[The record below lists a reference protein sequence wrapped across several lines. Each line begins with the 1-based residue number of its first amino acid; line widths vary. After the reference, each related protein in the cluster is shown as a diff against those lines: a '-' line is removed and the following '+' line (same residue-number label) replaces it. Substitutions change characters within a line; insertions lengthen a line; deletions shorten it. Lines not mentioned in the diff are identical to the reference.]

1 MKRLQRYYIY
11 IGIPIVLIVFGSVYF
26 QKEIMGTIEGNPH
39 PQINYLILLLI
50 VGGCIQ
56 MMGHVWRINREARLI
71 DAFTRTM
78 VPTLSLT
85 QARSLLNED
94 KERQTN
100 DVTDV
105 LELILHNHDSAIGGV
120 QQTAIESEIERFH
133 ARQNR
138 RLLVAQFMSGM
149 MVGLGLLGTFI
160 GLLGALQE
168 IGKLIG
174 SFSVGSGMTD
184 PVAAVNELVSRL
196 TEPMRAMGVA
206 FSASL
211 FGVLG
216 SLIMGMLMVFVKSA
230 TVELVSLLQSRC
242 SLLTKLAH
250 DKPGVDSEANQ
261 LSAALSKLA
270 ENSPVLQGL
279 IVALDQ
285 SERRVRQM
293 LNSMQELVVQMKDNS
308 GKQTEVQHQIAQLG
322 EQHQQVLTN
331 IENIRTDTLDAAKE
345 AAKTSELQRQALQI
359 LQAEQELLKT
369 SIGKN
374 SELVALTMDMQS
386 RWLDQQHEQQVALN
400 KSTVST
406 AEQVAQERAGWL
418 EQLRIW
424 FQSTQSQQNHLQDL
438 NDRMEKVIAIMFEQS
453 RNASAFQENVLSAQ
467 TKMLELNAT
476 VNQLLQSMG
485 QRSKEEASARTEMA
499 HQFKMVFADQ
509 QERHEQL
516 ISTLVNSLTPSIQST
531 MLVAQKTAS
540 GTQENPAVGGSDV
553 SPAKPSSTG

>member
-1 MKRLQRYYIY
+1 MKRLQRYYLY
-11 IGIPIVLIVFGSVYF
+11 IGIPIVLIALGSVYF

-50 VGGCIQ
+50 VGGCLQ
-56 MMGHVWRINREARLI
+56 MLGHVRRINREAQLI
-71 DAFTRTM
+71 EDF
-78 VPTLSLT
+78 S
-85 QARSLLNED
+85 QSLLPSRNLQQAQELLQKD
-94 KERQTN
+94 KASQSH
-100 DVTDV
+100 DVVEV
-105 LELILHNHDSAIGGV
+105 LELVLHNFDTTIGGV

-138 RLLVAQFMSGM
+138 RLLLAQFMSGM

-216 SLIMGMLMVFVKSA
+216 SLIMGMLMVFIKSA
-230 TVELVSLLQSRC
+230 TVELVSMLQSRS
-242 SLLTKLAH
+242 SLLTKLGQ
-250 DKPGVDSEANQ
+250 DSSSVDAEASQ
-261 LSAALSKLA
+261 LSQALSKLA

-279 IVALDQ
+279 IVAMDQ
-285 SERRVRQM
+285 SERRVRSM
-293 LNSMQELVVQMKDNS
+293 LNAMQELVVQMKDNS
-308 GKQTEVQHQIAQLG
+308 SKQTEVQHQIAQLG
-322 EQHQQVLTN
+322 EQHQQVLSS
-331 IENIRTDTLDAAKE
+331 IENIRTDTLE
-345 AAKTSELQRQALQI
+345 AAKAAAKTTEIQRQSLQI
-359 LQAEQELLKT
+359 LESEQELLKT

-374 SELVALTMDMQS
+374 SELVSLTMDMQS

-400 KSTVST
+400 KSTIST

-418 EQLRIW
+418 DQLRSW

-438 NDRMEKVIAIMFEQS
+438 NDRIEKVIAILFEQS
-453 RNASAFQENVLSAQ
+453 RQNTEFQEHMLTDQARMIEQGSA
-467 TKMLELNAT
+467 
-476 VNQLLQSMG
+476 VNQLLQLMG
-485 QRSKEEASARTEMA
+485 QRAKDEQVSRTEMA
-499 HQFKMVFADQ
+499 HQLKMVFTDQ

-516 ISTLVNSLTPSIQST
+516 ISTLVNTLTAG
-531 MLVAQKTAS
+531 VAGNKLNHSESAIA
-540 GTQENPAVGGSDV
+540 GTTELSAAAAPPDKRPPANP
-553 SPAKPSSTG
+553 

>member
-1 MKRLQRYYIY
+1 MKRLQRYYLY
-11 IGIPIVLIVFGSVYF
+11 IGIPIVLIALGSVYF

-50 VGGCIQ
+50 VGGCLQ
-56 MMGHVWRINREARLI
+56 MLGHVRRINREAQLI
-71 DAFTRTM
+71 EDF
-78 VPTLSLT
+78 S
-85 QARSLLNED
+85 QSLLPSRNLQQAQELLQKD
-94 KERQTN
+94 KASQSH
-100 DVTDV
+100 DVVEV
-105 LELILHNHDSAIGGV
+105 LELVLHNFDTTIGGV

-138 RLLVAQFMSGM
+138 RLLLAQFMSGM

-216 SLIMGMLMVFVKSA
+216 SLIMGMLMVFIKSA
-230 TVELVSLLQSRC
+230 TVELVSMLQSRS
-242 SLLTKLAH
+242 SLLTKLGQ
-250 DKPGVDSEANQ
+250 DSSSVDAEASQ
-261 LSAALSKLA
+261 LSQALSKLA

-279 IVALDQ
+279 IVAMDQ
-285 SERRVRQM
+285 SERRVRSM
-293 LNSMQELVVQMKDNS
+293 LNAMQELVVQMKDNS
-308 GKQTEVQHQIAQLG
+308 SQQTEVQHQIAQLG
-322 EQHQQVLTN
+322 GQHQQVLSS
-331 IENIRTDTLDAAKE
+331 IENIRTDTLE
-345 AAKTSELQRQALQI
+345 AAKAAAKTTEIQRQSLQI
-359 LQAEQELLKT
+359 LESEQELLKT

-374 SELVALTMDMQS
+374 SELVSLTMDMQS

-400 KSTVST
+400 KSTIST

-418 EQLRIW
+418 DQLRTW

-438 NDRMEKVIAIMFEQS
+438 NDRIEKVIAILFEQS
-453 RNASAFQENVLSAQ
+453 RQNTEFQEHMLTDQARMIEQGSA
-467 TKMLELNAT
+467 
-476 VNQLLQSMG
+476 VNQLLQLMG
-485 QRSKEEASARTEMA
+485 QRAKDEQVSRTEMA
-499 HQFKMVFADQ
+499 HQLKMVFTDQ

-516 ISTLVNSLTPSIQST
+516 ISTLVNTLTAG
-531 MLVAQKTAS
+531 VS
-540 GTQENPAVGGSDV
+540 GNKLNHSESAIAGTTEMSAAAVPPDKRPPANP
-553 SPAKPSSTG
+553 

>member
-1 MKRLQRYYIY
+1 MKRLQRYYLY
-11 IGIPIVLIVFGSVYF
+11 IGIPIVLIALGSVYF

-50 VGGCIQ
+50 VGGCLQ
-56 MMGHVWRINREARLI
+56 MLGHVRRINREAQLI
-71 DAFTRTM
+71 EDF
-78 VPTLSLT
+78 S
-85 QARSLLNED
+85 QSLLPSRNLQQAQELLQKD
-94 KERQTN
+94 KASQSH
-100 DVTDV
+100 DVVEV
-105 LELILHNHDSAIGGV
+105 LELVLHNFDTTIGGV

-138 RLLVAQFMSGM
+138 RLLLAQFMSGM

-216 SLIMGMLMVFVKSA
+216 SLIMGMLMVFIKSA
-230 TVELVSLLQSRC
+230 TVELVSMLQSRS
-242 SLLTKLAH
+242 SLLTKLGQ
-250 DKPGVDSEANQ
+250 DSSSVDAEASQ
-261 LSAALSKLA
+261 LSQALSKLA

-279 IVALDQ
+279 IVAMDQ
-285 SERRVRQM
+285 SERRVRSM
-293 LNSMQELVVQMKDNS
+293 LNAMQELVVQMKDNS
-308 GKQTEVQHQIAQLG
+308 SKQTEVQHQIAQLG
-322 EQHQQVLTN
+322 EQHQQVLSS
-331 IENIRTDTLDAAKE
+331 IENIRTDTLE
-345 AAKTSELQRQALQI
+345 AAKAAAKTTEIQRQSLQI
-359 LQAEQELLKT
+359 LESEQELLKT

-374 SELVALTMDMQS
+374 SELVSLTMDMQS

-400 KSTVST
+400 KSTIST

-418 EQLRIW
+418 DQLRSW

-438 NDRMEKVIAIMFEQS
+438 NDRIEKVIAILFEQS
-453 RNASAFQENVLSAQ
+453 RQNTEFQEHTLTDQARMIEQGSA
-467 TKMLELNAT
+467 
-476 VNQLLQSMG
+476 VNQLLQLMG
-485 QRSKEEASARTEMA
+485 QRAKDEQVSRTEMA
-499 HQFKMVFADQ
+499 HQLKMVFTDQ

-516 ISTLVNSLTPSIQST
+516 ISTLVNTLTAGVAGNKLNHSESAIAGTTEMSAAAAPSDKRPP
-531 MLVAQKTAS
+531 A
-540 GTQENPAVGGSDV
+540 NP
-553 SPAKPSSTG
+553 

>member
-1 MKRLQRYYIY
+1 MKRLQRYYLY
-11 IGIPIVLIVFGSVYF
+11 IGIPIVLIALGSVYF

-50 VGGCIQ
+50 VGGCLQ
-56 MMGHVWRINREARLI
+56 MLGHVRRINREAQLI
-71 DAFTRTM
+71 EDF
-78 VPTLSLT
+78 S
-85 QARSLLNED
+85 QSLLPSRNLQQAQELLQKD
-94 KERQTN
+94 KASQSH
-100 DVTDV
+100 DVVEV
-105 LELILHNHDSAIGGV
+105 LELVLHNFDTTIGGV

-138 RLLVAQFMSGM
+138 RLLLAQFMSGM

-216 SLIMGMLMVFVKSA
+216 SLIMGMLMVFIKSA
-230 TVELVSLLQSRC
+230 TVELVSMLQSRS
-242 SLLTKLAH
+242 SLLTKLGQ
-250 DKPGVDSEANQ
+250 DSSSVDAEASQ
-261 LSAALSKLA
+261 LSQALSKLA

-279 IVALDQ
+279 IVAMDQ
-285 SERRVRQM
+285 SERRVRSM
-293 LNSMQELVVQMKDNS
+293 LNAMQELVVQMKDNS
-308 GKQTEVQHQIAQLG
+308 SKQTEVQHQIAQLG
-322 EQHQQVLTN
+322 EQHQQVLSS
-331 IENIRTDTLDAAKE
+331 IENIRTDTLE
-345 AAKTSELQRQALQI
+345 AAKAAAKTTEIQRQSLQI
-359 LQAEQELLKT
+359 LESEQELLKT

-374 SELVALTMDMQS
+374 SELVSLTMDMQS

-400 KSTVST
+400 KSTIST

-418 EQLRIW
+418 DQLRTW

-438 NDRMEKVIAIMFEQS
+438 NDRIEKVIAILFEQS
-453 RNASAFQENVLSAQ
+453 RQNTEFQEHMLTDQARMIEQGSA
-467 TKMLELNAT
+467 
-476 VNQLLQSMG
+476 VNQLLQLMG
-485 QRSKEEASARTEMA
+485 QRAKDEQVSRTEMA
-499 HQFKMVFADQ
+499 HQLKMVFTDQ

-516 ISTLVNSLTPSIQST
+516 ISTLVNTLTAGVAGNKLNHSESAIAGTTEMSAAASPSDKRPP
-531 MLVAQKTAS
+531 A
-540 GTQENPAVGGSDV
+540 NP
-553 SPAKPSSTG
+553 

>member
-1 MKRLQRYYIY
+1 MKRLQRYYLY
-11 IGIPIVLIVFGSVYF
+11 IGIPIVLIALGSVYF

-50 VGGCIQ
+50 VGGCLQ
-56 MMGHVWRINREARLI
+56 MLGHVRRINREAQLI
-71 DAFTRTM
+71 EDF
-78 VPTLSLT
+78 S
-85 QARSLLNED
+85 QSLLTSRNLQQAQELLQKD
-94 KERQTN
+94 KASQSH
-100 DVTDV
+100 DVVEV
-105 LELILHNHDSAIGGV
+105 LELVLHNFDTTIGGV

-138 RLLVAQFMSGM
+138 RLLLAQFMSGM

-216 SLIMGMLMVFVKSA
+216 SLIMGMLMVFIKSA
-230 TVELVSLLQSRC
+230 TVELVSMLQSRS
-242 SLLTKLAH
+242 SLLTKLGQ
-250 DKPGVDSEANQ
+250 DSSSVDAEASQ
-261 LSAALSKLA
+261 LSQALSKLA

-279 IVALDQ
+279 IVAMDQ
-285 SERRVRQM
+285 SERRVRSM
-293 LNSMQELVVQMKDNS
+293 LNAMQELVVQMKDNS
-308 GKQTEVQHQIAQLG
+308 SQQTEVQHQIAQLG
-322 EQHQQVLTN
+322 GQHQQVLSS
-331 IENIRTDTLDAAKE
+331 IENIRTDTLE
-345 AAKTSELQRQALQI
+345 AAKAAAKTTEIQRQSLQI
-359 LQAEQELLKT
+359 LESEQELLKT

-374 SELVALTMDMQS
+374 SELVSLTMDMQS

-400 KSTVST
+400 KSTIST

-418 EQLRIW
+418 DQLRTW

-438 NDRMEKVIAIMFEQS
+438 NDRIEKVIAILFEQS
-453 RNASAFQENVLSAQ
+453 RQNTEFQEHMLTDQARMIEQGSA
-467 TKMLELNAT
+467 
-476 VNQLLQSMG
+476 VNQLLQLMG
-485 QRSKEEASARTEMA
+485 QRAKDEQVSRTEMA
-499 HQFKMVFADQ
+499 HQLKMVFTDQ

-516 ISTLVNSLTPSIQST
+516 ISTLVNTLTAG
-531 MLVAQKTAS
+531 VS
-540 GTQENPAVGGSDV
+540 GNKLNHSESAIAGTTEMSAAAVPPDKRPPANP
-553 SPAKPSSTG
+553 

>member
-1 MKRLQRYYIY
+1 MKRLQRYYLY
-11 IGIPIVLIVFGSVYF
+11 IGIPIVLIALGSVYF

-50 VGGCIQ
+50 VGGCLQ
-56 MMGHVWRINREARLI
+56 MLGHVRRINREAQLI
-71 DAFTRTM
+71 EDF
-78 VPTLSLT
+78 S
-85 QARSLLNED
+85 QSLLTSRNLQQAQEMLQKD
-94 KERQTN
+94 KASQSH
-100 DVTDV
+100 DVVEV
-105 LELILHNHDSAIGGV
+105 LELVLHNFDTTIGGV

-138 RLLVAQFMSGM
+138 RLLLAQFMSGM

-216 SLIMGMLMVFVKSA
+216 SLIMGMLMVFIKSA
-230 TVELVSLLQSRC
+230 TVELVSMLQSRS
-242 SLLTKLAH
+242 SLLTKLGQ
-250 DKPGVDSEANQ
+250 DSSSVDAEASQ
-261 LSAALSKLA
+261 LSQALSKLA

-279 IVALDQ
+279 IVAMDQ
-285 SERRVRQM
+285 SERRVRSM
-293 LNSMQELVVQMKDNS
+293 LNAMQELVVQMKDNS
-308 GKQTEVQHQIAQLG
+308 SQQTEVQHQIAQLG
-322 EQHQQVLTN
+322 GQHQQVLSS
-331 IENIRTDTLDAAKE
+331 IENIRTDTLE
-345 AAKTSELQRQALQI
+345 AAKAAAKTTEIQRQSLQI
-359 LQAEQELLKT
+359 LESEQELLKT

-374 SELVALTMDMQS
+374 SELVSLTMDMQS

-400 KSTVST
+400 KSTIST

-418 EQLRIW
+418 DQLRTW

-438 NDRMEKVIAIMFEQS
+438 NDRIEKVIAILFEQS
-453 RNASAFQENVLSAQ
+453 RQNTEFQEHMLTDQARMIEQGSA
-467 TKMLELNAT
+467 
-476 VNQLLQSMG
+476 VNQLLQLMG
-485 QRSKEEASARTEMA
+485 QRAKDEQVSRTEMA
-499 HQFKMVFADQ
+499 HQLKMVFTDQ

-516 ISTLVNSLTPSIQST
+516 ISTLVNTLTAG
-531 MLVAQKTAS
+531 VS
-540 GTQENPAVGGSDV
+540 GNKLNHSESAIAGTTEMSAAAVPPDKRPPANP
-553 SPAKPSSTG
+553 

>member
-1 MKRLQRYYIY
+1 MKRLQRYYLY
-11 IGIPIVLIVFGSVYF
+11 IGIPIVLIALGSVYF

-50 VGGCIQ
+50 VGGCLQ
-56 MMGHVWRINREARLI
+56 MLGHVRRINREAQLI
-71 DAFTRTM
+71 EDF
-78 VPTLSLT
+78 S
-85 QARSLLNED
+85 QSLLPSRNLQQAQELLQKD
-94 KERQTN
+94 KASQSH
-100 DVTDV
+100 DVVEV
-105 LELILHNHDSAIGGV
+105 LELVLHNFDTTIGGV

-138 RLLVAQFMSGM
+138 RLLLAQFMSGM

-216 SLIMGMLMVFVKSA
+216 SLIMGMLMVFIKSA
-230 TVELVSLLQSRC
+230 TVELVSMLQSRS
-242 SLLTKLAH
+242 SLLTKLGQ
-250 DKPGVDSEANQ
+250 DSSSVDAEASQ
-261 LSAALSKLA
+261 LSQALSKLA

-279 IVALDQ
+279 IVAMDQ
-285 SERRVRQM
+285 SERRVRSM
-293 LNSMQELVVQMKDNS
+293 LNAMQELVVQMKDNS
-308 GKQTEVQHQIAQLG
+308 SKQTEVQHQIAQLG
-322 EQHQQVLTN
+322 EQHQQVLSS
-331 IENIRTDTLDAAKE
+331 IENIRTDTLE
-345 AAKTSELQRQALQI
+345 AAKAAAKTTEIQRQSLQI
-359 LQAEQELLKT
+359 LESEQELLKT

-374 SELVALTMDMQS
+374 SELVSLTMDMQS

-400 KSTVST
+400 KSTIST

-418 EQLRIW
+418 DQLRTW

-438 NDRMEKVIAIMFEQS
+438 NDRIEKVIAILFEQS
-453 RNASAFQENVLSAQ
+453 RQNTEFQEHMLTDQARMIEQGSA
-467 TKMLELNAT
+467 
-476 VNQLLQSMG
+476 VNQLLQLMG
-485 QRSKEEASARTEMA
+485 QRAKDEQVSRTEMA
-499 HQFKMVFADQ
+499 HQLKMVFTDQ

-516 ISTLVNSLTPSIQST
+516 ISTLVNTLTAGVAGNKLNHSESAITGTTEMSAAAAPSDKRPP
-531 MLVAQKTAS
+531 A
-540 GTQENPAVGGSDV
+540 NP
-553 SPAKPSSTG
+553 

>member
-1 MKRLQRYYIY
+1 MKRLQRYYLY
-11 IGIPIVLIVFGSVYF
+11 IGIPIVLIALGSVYF

-50 VGGCIQ
+50 VGGCLQ
-56 MMGHVWRINREARLI
+56 MLGHVRRINREAQLI
-71 DAFTRTM
+71 EDF
-78 VPTLSLT
+78 S
-85 QARSLLNED
+85 QSLLPSRNLQQAQELLQKD
-94 KERQTN
+94 KASQSH
-100 DVTDV
+100 DVVEV
-105 LELILHNHDSAIGGV
+105 LELVLHNFDTTIGGV

-138 RLLVAQFMSGM
+138 RLLLAQFMSGM

-216 SLIMGMLMVFVKSA
+216 SLIMGMLMVFIKSA
-230 TVELVSLLQSRC
+230 TVELVSMLQSRS
-242 SLLTKLAH
+242 SLLTKLGQ
-250 DKPGVDSEANQ
+250 DSSSVDAEASQ
-261 LSAALSKLA
+261 LSQALSKLA

-279 IVALDQ
+279 IVAMDQ
-285 SERRVRQM
+285 SERRVRSM
-293 LNSMQELVVQMKDNS
+293 LNAMQELVVQMKDNS
-308 GKQTEVQHQIAQLG
+308 SKQTEVQHQIAQLG
-322 EQHQQVLTN
+322 EQHQQVLSS
-331 IENIRTDTLDAAKE
+331 IENIRTDTLE
-345 AAKTSELQRQALQI
+345 AAKAAAKTTEIQRQSLQI
-359 LQAEQELLKT
+359 LESEQELLKT

-374 SELVALTMDMQS
+374 SELVSLTMDMQS

-400 KSTVST
+400 KSTIST

-418 EQLRIW
+418 DQLRTW

-438 NDRMEKVIAIMFEQS
+438 NDRIEKVIAILFEQS
-453 RNASAFQENVLSAQ
+453 RQNTEFQEHMLTDQARMIEQGSA
-467 TKMLELNAT
+467 
-476 VNQLLQSMG
+476 VNQLLQLMG
-485 QRSKEEASARTEMA
+485 QRAKDEQVSRTEMA
-499 HQFKMVFADQ
+499 HQLKMVFTDQ

-516 ISTLVNSLTPSIQST
+516 ISTLVNTLTAGVAGNKLNHSESAIAGTTEMSAAAAPSDKRPP
-531 MLVAQKTAS
+531 A
-540 GTQENPAVGGSDV
+540 NP
-553 SPAKPSSTG
+553 

>member
-1 MKRLQRYYIY
+1 MKRLQRYYLY
-11 IGIPIVLIVFGSVYF
+11 IGIPIVLIALGSVYF

-50 VGGCIQ
+50 VGGCLQ
-56 MMGHVWRINREARLI
+56 MLGHVRRINREAQLI
-71 DAFTRTM
+71 EDF
-78 VPTLSLT
+78 S
-85 QARSLLNED
+85 QSLLPSRNLQQAQELLQKD
-94 KERQTN
+94 KASQSH
-100 DVTDV
+100 DVVEV
-105 LELILHNHDSAIGGV
+105 LELVLHNFDTTIGGV

-138 RLLVAQFMSGM
+138 RLLLAQFMSGM

-216 SLIMGMLMVFVKSA
+216 SLIMGMLMVFIKSA
-230 TVELVSLLQSRC
+230 TVELVSMLQSRS
-242 SLLTKLAH
+242 SLLTKLGQ
-250 DKPGVDSEANQ
+250 DSSSVDAEASQ
-261 LSAALSKLA
+261 LSQALSKLA

-279 IVALDQ
+279 IVAMDQ
-285 SERRVRQM
+285 SERRVRSM
-293 LNSMQELVVQMKDNS
+293 LNAMQELVVQMKDNS
-308 GKQTEVQHQIAQLG
+308 SKQTEVQHQIAQLG
-322 EQHQQVLTN
+322 EQHQQVLSS
-331 IENIRTDTLDAAKE
+331 IENIRTDTLE
-345 AAKTSELQRQALQI
+345 AAKAAAKTTEIQRQSLQI
-359 LQAEQELLKT
+359 LESEQELLKT

-374 SELVALTMDMQS
+374 SELVSLTMDMQS

-400 KSTVST
+400 KSTIST

-418 EQLRIW
+418 DQLRTW

-438 NDRMEKVIAIMFEQS
+438 NDRIEKVIAILFEQS
-453 RNASAFQENVLSAQ
+453 RQNTEFQEHMLTDQARMIEQGSA
-467 TKMLELNAT
+467 
-476 VNQLLQSMG
+476 VNQLLQLMG
-485 QRSKEEASARTEMA
+485 QRAKDEQVSRTEMA
-499 HQFKMVFADQ
+499 HQLKMVFTDQ

-516 ISTLVNSLTPSIQST
+516 ISTLVNTLTAG
-531 MLVAQKTAS
+531 VAGNKLNHSESAIAGTTELSATAAPPDKRPPA
-540 GTQENPAVGGSDV
+540 NP
-553 SPAKPSSTG
+553 

>member
-1 MKRLQRYYIY
+1 MKRLQRYYLY
-11 IGIPIVLIVFGSVYF
+11 IGIPIVLIALGSVLF

-56 MMGHVWRINREARLI
+56 MMGHVHRINGEGQLI
-71 DAFTRTM
+71 EDFTN
-78 VPTLSLT
+78 SLLPKRNLR
-85 QARSLLNED
+85 QARELLEEKKSN
-94 KERQTN
+94 QSH
-100 DVTDV
+100 DVTEV
-105 LELILHNHDSAIGGV
+105 LELVLHNFDTTIGGV

-138 RLLVAQFMSGM
+138 RLLLAQFMSGM

-174 SFSVGSGMTD
+174 SFSAGSGMTD

-216 SLIMGMLMVFVKSA
+216 SLIVGMLMVFIKSA
-230 TVELVSLLQSRC
+230 TVELVSMLQSRS
-242 SLLTKLAH
+242 SLLTKLGH
-250 DKPGVDSEANQ
+250 EKSGVDAEAQQ
-261 LSAALSKLA
+261 LSQALGKLA

-279 IVALDQ
+279 ILALDQ
-285 SERRVRQM
+285 SERRVRLM

-308 GKQTEVQHQIAQLG
+308 SKQTEVQHQIGQLG
-322 EQHQQVLTN
+322 EQHQQVLAS
-331 IENIRTDTLDAAKE
+331 IENIRSDTLDAAKT
-345 AAKTSELQRQALQI
+345 AAKTTEIQRQSLQI
-359 LQAEQELLKT
+359 LESEQELLKT
-369 SIGKN
+369 NIGKN
-374 SELVALTMDMQS
+374 AELVSLTMDMQS

-400 KSTVST
+400 NSTVST

-418 EQLRIW
+418 DQLRTW

-438 NDRMEKVIAIMFEQS
+438 NDRIEKVISIMFEQS
-453 RNASAFQENVLSAQ
+453 RQTSDFQER
-467 TKMLELNAT
+467 MLTDQARMIEQNTA
-476 VNQLLQSMG
+476 VNQLLQLMG
-485 QRSKEEASARTEMA
+485 QRARGEQTSRTEMT
-499 HQFKMVFADQ
+499 HQLKMVFTDQ

-516 ISTLVNSLTPSIQST
+516 ISTLVNTLTT
-531 MLVAQKTAS
+531 AAQESKLGKPAPPVDALGAEATES
-540 GTQENPAVGGSDV
+540 GKLPPG
-553 SPAKPSSTG
+553 PK

>member
-1 MKRLQRYYIY
+1 
-11 IGIPIVLIVFGSVYF
+11 LIALGSVYF

-50 VGGCIQ
+50 VGGCLQ
-56 MMGHVWRINREARLI
+56 MLGHVRRINREAQLI
-71 DAFTRTM
+71 EDF
-78 VPTLSLT
+78 S
-85 QARSLLNED
+85 QSLLTSRNLQQAQELLQKD
-94 KERQTN
+94 KASQSH
-100 DVTDV
+100 DVVEV
-105 LELILHNHDSAIGGV
+105 LELVLHNFDTTIGGV

-138 RLLVAQFMSGM
+138 RLLLAQFMSGM

-216 SLIMGMLMVFVKSA
+216 SLIMGMLMVFIKSA
-230 TVELVSLLQSRC
+230 TVELVSMLQSRS
-242 SLLTKLAH
+242 SLLTKLGQ
-250 DKPGVDSEANQ
+250 DSSSVDAEASQ
-261 LSAALSKLA
+261 LSQALSKLA

-279 IVALDQ
+279 IVAMDQ
-285 SERRVRQM
+285 SERRVRSM
-293 LNSMQELVVQMKDNS
+293 LNAMQELVVQMKDNS
-308 GKQTEVQHQIAQLG
+308 SQQTEVQHQIAQLG
-322 EQHQQVLTN
+322 GQHQQVLSS
-331 IENIRTDTLDAAKE
+331 IENIRTDTLE
-345 AAKTSELQRQALQI
+345 AAKAAAKTTEIQRQSLQI
-359 LQAEQELLKT
+359 LESEQELLKT

-374 SELVALTMDMQS
+374 SELVSLTMDMQS

-400 KSTVST
+400 KSTIST

-418 EQLRIW
+418 DQLRTW

-438 NDRMEKVIAIMFEQS
+438 NDRIEKVIAILFEQS
-453 RNASAFQENVLSAQ
+453 RQNTEFQEHMLTDQARMIEQGSA
-467 TKMLELNAT
+467 
-476 VNQLLQSMG
+476 VNQLLQLMG
-485 QRSKEEASARTEMA
+485 QRAKDEQVSRTEMA
-499 HQFKMVFADQ
+499 HQLKMVFTDQ

-516 ISTLVNSLTPSIQST
+516 ISTLVNTLTAG
-531 MLVAQKTAS
+531 VS
-540 GTQENPAVGGSDV
+540 GNKLNHSESAIAGTTEMSAAAVPPDKRPPANP
-553 SPAKPSSTG
+553 

>member
-1 MKRLQRYYIY
+1 MKRLQRYYLY
-11 IGIPIVLIVFGSVYF
+11 IGIPIVLIALGSVYF

-50 VGGCIQ
+50 VGGCLQ
-56 MMGHVWRINREARLI
+56 MLGHVRRINREAQLI
-71 DAFTRTM
+71 EDF
-78 VPTLSLT
+78 S
-85 QARSLLNED
+85 QSLLPSRNLQQAQELLQKD
-94 KERQTN
+94 KASQSH
-100 DVTDV
+100 DVVEV
-105 LELILHNHDSAIGGV
+105 LELVLHNFDTTIGGV

-138 RLLVAQFMSGM
+138 RLLLAQFMSGM

-216 SLIMGMLMVFVKSA
+216 SLIMGMLMVFIKSA
-230 TVELVSLLQSRC
+230 TVELVSMLQSRS
-242 SLLTKLAH
+242 SLLTKLGQ
-250 DKPGVDSEANQ
+250 DSSSVDAEASQ
-261 LSAALSKLA
+261 LSQALSKLA

-279 IVALDQ
+279 IVAMDQ
-285 SERRVRQM
+285 SERRVRSM
-293 LNSMQELVVQMKDNS
+293 LNAMQELVVQMKDNS
-308 GKQTEVQHQIAQLG
+308 SKQTEVQHQIAQLG
-322 EQHQQVLTN
+322 EQHQQVLSS
-331 IENIRTDTLDAAKE
+331 IENIRTDTLE
-345 AAKTSELQRQALQI
+345 AAKAAAKTTEIQRQSLQI
-359 LQAEQELLKT
+359 LESEQELLKT

-374 SELVALTMDMQS
+374 SELVSLTMDMQS

-400 KSTVST
+400 KSTIST

-418 EQLRIW
+418 DQLRTW

-438 NDRMEKVIAIMFEQS
+438 NDRIEKVIAILFEQS
-453 RNASAFQENVLSAQ
+453 RQNTEFQEHMLTDQARMIEQGSA
-467 TKMLELNAT
+467 
-476 VNQLLQSMG
+476 VNQLLQLMG
-485 QRSKEEASARTEMA
+485 QRAKDEQVSRTEMA
-499 HQFKMVFADQ
+499 HQLKMVFTDQ

-516 ISTLVNSLTPSIQST
+516 ISTLVNTLTAG
-531 MLVAQKTAS
+531 VAGNKLNHSESAIA
-540 GTQENPAVGGSDV
+540 GTTEMSAAAAPPDKRPPANP
-553 SPAKPSSTG
+553 

>member
-1 MKRLQRYYIY
+1 MKRLQRYYLY
-11 IGIPIVLIVFGSVYF
+11 IGIPIVLIALGSVYF

-50 VGGCIQ
+50 VGGCLQ
-56 MMGHVWRINREARLI
+56 MLGHVRRINREAQLI
-71 DAFTRTM
+71 EDF
-78 VPTLSLT
+78 S
-85 QARSLLNED
+85 QSLLTSRNLQQAQELLQKD
-94 KERQTN
+94 KASQSH
-100 DVTDV
+100 DVVEV
-105 LELILHNHDSAIGGV
+105 LELVLHNFDTTIGGV

-138 RLLVAQFMSGM
+138 RLLLVQFMSGM

-216 SLIMGMLMVFVKSA
+216 SLIMGMLMVFIKSA
-230 TVELVSLLQSRC
+230 TVELVSMLQSRS
-242 SLLTKLAH
+242 SLLTKLGQ
-250 DKPGVDSEANQ
+250 DSSSVDAEASQ
-261 LSAALSKLA
+261 LSQALSKLA

-279 IVALDQ
+279 IVAMDQ
-285 SERRVRQM
+285 SERRVRSM
-293 LNSMQELVVQMKDNS
+293 LNAMQELVVQMKDNS
-308 GKQTEVQHQIAQLG
+308 SQQTEVQHQIAQLG
-322 EQHQQVLTN
+322 GQHQQVLSS
-331 IENIRTDTLDAAKE
+331 IENIRTDTLE
-345 AAKTSELQRQALQI
+345 AAKAAAKTTEIQRQSLQI
-359 LQAEQELLKT
+359 LESEQELLKT

-374 SELVALTMDMQS
+374 SELVSLTMDMQS

-400 KSTVST
+400 KSTIST

-418 EQLRIW
+418 DQLRTW

-438 NDRMEKVIAIMFEQS
+438 NDRIEKVIAILFEQS
-453 RNASAFQENVLSAQ
+453 RQNTEFQEHMLSDQARMIEQ
-467 TKMLELNAT
+467 GSA
-476 VNQLLQSMG
+476 VNQLLQLMG
-485 QRSKEEASARTEMA
+485 QRAKDEQVSRTEMA
-499 HQFKMVFADQ
+499 HQLKMVFTDQ

-516 ISTLVNSLTPSIQST
+516 ISTLVNTLTAG
-531 MLVAQKTAS
+531 VS
-540 GTQENPAVGGSDV
+540 GNKLNHSESAIAGTTEMSAAAVPPDKRPPANP
-553 SPAKPSSTG
+553 

>member
-1 MKRLQRYYIY
+1 MKRLQRYYLY
-11 IGIPIVLIVFGSVYF
+11 IGIPIVLIALGSVYF

-39 PQINYLILLLI
+39 PQINYLILILI
-50 VGGCIQ
+50 VGGCVQ
-56 MMGHVWRINREARLI
+56 MLGHVRRINREGQLI
-71 DAFTRTM
+71 EAFTN
-78 VPTLSLT
+78 SLLPKRNLR
-85 QARSLLNED
+85 QARELLQENKD
-94 KERQTN
+94 NSSN
-100 DVTDV
+100 DVTEV
-105 LELILHNHDSAIGGV
+105 LELVLHNFDTAIGGV

-138 RLLVAQFMSGM
+138 RLLLAQFMSGM

-216 SLIMGMLMVFVKSA
+216 SLIMGMLMVFIKSA
-230 TVELVSLLQSRC
+230 TVELVSMLQSRC
-242 SLLTKLAH
+242 SLLTKL
-250 DKPGVDSEANQ
+250 GQESSSVDAEASQ
-261 LSAALSKLA
+261 LSQALSKLA

-279 IVALDQ
+279 IVAMDQ
-285 SERRVRQM
+285 SERRVRLM

-308 GKQTEVQHQIAQLG
+308 SKQTDVQHQIAQLG
-322 EQHQQVLTN
+322 EQHQQVLTS
-331 IENIRTDTLDAAKE
+331 IENIRTDTLE
-345 AAKTSELQRQALQI
+345 AAKAAAKTTEIQRQSLQI
-359 LQAEQELLKT
+359 LESEQELLKT

-374 SELVALTMDMQS
+374 SELVSLTMDMQS

-400 KSTVST
+400 KSTIST

-418 EQLRIW
+418 DQLRTW

-438 NDRMEKVIAIMFEQS
+438 NDRIEKVIAILFEQS
-453 RNASAFQENVLSAQ
+453 RQSNEFQEHMLTDQARMIEQGSA
-467 TKMLELNAT
+467 
-476 VNQLLQSMG
+476 VNQLLQLLG
-485 QRSKEEASARTEMA
+485 QRTKEEQTSRTEMV
-499 HQFKMVFADQ
+499 HHLKLVLTDQ

-516 ISTLVNSLTPSIQST
+516 VSTLVNTLTPIASDHKLINPQTSAST
-531 MLVAQKTAS
+531 VNAVDMPS
-540 GTQENPAVGGSDV
+540 PTQP
-553 SPAKPSSTG
+553 

>member
-1 MKRLQRYYIY
+1 MKRLQRYYLY
-11 IGIPIVLIVFGSVYF
+11 IGIPIVLIALGSVYF

-50 VGGCIQ
+50 VGGCLQ
-56 MMGHVWRINREARLI
+56 MLGHVRRINREAQLI
-71 DAFTRTM
+71 EDF
-78 VPTLSLT
+78 S
-85 QARSLLNED
+85 QSLLTSRNLQQAQELLQKD
-94 KERQTN
+94 KASQSH
-100 DVTDV
+100 DVVEV
-105 LELILHNHDSAIGGV
+105 LELVLHNFDTTIGGV

-138 RLLVAQFMSGM
+138 RLLLVQFMSGM

-216 SLIMGMLMVFVKSA
+216 SLIMGMLMVFIKSA
-230 TVELVSLLQSRC
+230 TVELVSMLQSRS
-242 SLLTKLAH
+242 SLLTKLGQ
-250 DKPGVDSEANQ
+250 DSSSVDAEASQ
-261 LSAALSKLA
+261 LSQALSKLA

-279 IVALDQ
+279 IVAMDQ
-285 SERRVRQM
+285 SERRVRSM
-293 LNSMQELVVQMKDNS
+293 LNAMQELVVQMKDNS
-308 GKQTEVQHQIAQLG
+308 SQQTEVQHQIAQLG
-322 EQHQQVLTN
+322 GQHQQVLSS
-331 IENIRTDTLDAAKE
+331 IENIRTDTLE
-345 AAKTSELQRQALQI
+345 AAKAAAKTTEIQRQSLQI
-359 LQAEQELLKT
+359 LESEQELLKT

-374 SELVALTMDMQS
+374 SELVSLTMDMQS

-400 KSTVST
+400 KSTIST

-418 EQLRIW
+418 DQLRTW

-438 NDRMEKVIAIMFEQS
+438 NDRIEKVIAILFEQS
-453 RNASAFQENVLSAQ
+453 RQNTEFQEHMLTDQARMIEQGSA
-467 TKMLELNAT
+467 
-476 VNQLLQSMG
+476 VNQLLQLMG
-485 QRSKEEASARTEMA
+485 QRAKDEQVSRTEMA
-499 HQFKMVFADQ
+499 HQLKMVFTDQ

-516 ISTLVNSLTPSIQST
+516 ISTLVNTLTAG
-531 MLVAQKTAS
+531 VS
-540 GTQENPAVGGSDV
+540 GNKLNHSESAIAGTTEMSAAAVPPDKRPPANP
-553 SPAKPSSTG
+553 

>member
-1 MKRLQRYYIY
+1 MKRLQRYYLY
-11 IGIPIVLIVFGSVYF
+11 VGIPVVLIALGSVYF

-39 PQINYLILLLI
+39 PQINYLILVLI
-50 VGGCIQ
+50 VGGCFQ
-56 MMGHVWRINREARLI
+56 MMGHVRRINREGRLI
-71 DAFTRTM
+71 EEFTQSLVPKLQLGRART
-78 VPTLSLT
+78 
-85 QARSLLNED
+85 LLNDD
-94 KERQTN
+94 KEMQTN
-100 DVTDV
+100 DVTEV
-105 LELILHNHDSAIGGV
+105 LELILRNHDTAIGGV
-120 QQTAIESEIERFH
+120 QQAAIESEIERFH

-216 SLIMGMLMVFVKSA
+216 SLIMGMLMVFIKSA

-242 SLLTKLAH
+242 SLLTKLAQ
-250 DKPGVDSEANQ
+250 DSASVDSEANQ
-261 LSAALSKLA
+261 LSVALSKLA

-308 GKQTEVQHQIAQLG
+308 GKQTEVQHQIAILG
-322 EQHQQVLTN
+322 EQHQQVLN
-331 IENIRTDTLDAAKE
+331 SIEDIRNDTLNAAKE
-345 AAKTSELQRQALQI
+345 ATKTSELQRQSLQI
-359 LQAEQELLKT
+359 LEAEQELLKS

-424 FQSTQSQQNHLQDL
+424 FQSTQTQQNHLQDL
-438 NDRMEKVIAIMFEQS
+438 NDRMEKVISIMFEQS
-453 RNASAFQENVLSAQ
+453 RSSGAFQENLLSAQ

-476 VNQLLQSMG
+476 VGQLLQIMG
-485 QRSKEEASARTEMA
+485 QRTKDEFASRTEMT
-499 HQFKMVFADQ
+499 HQFKMAFTDQ

-516 ISTLVNSLTPSIQST
+516 ITTLVNALTPSSQAT
-531 MLVAQKTAS
+531 MLQKQT
-540 GTQENPAVGGSDV
+540 TV
-553 SPAKPSSTG
+553 STIDGNHPMDGNEAIEVKPSSPA

>member
-1 MKRLQRYYIY
+1 MKRLQRYYLY
-11 IGIPIVLIVFGSVYF
+11 IGIPIVLIALGSVYF

-50 VGGCIQ
+50 VGGCLQ
-56 MMGHVWRINREARLI
+56 MLGHVRRINREAQLI
-71 DAFTRTM
+71 EDF
-78 VPTLSLT
+78 S
-85 QARSLLNED
+85 QSLLTSRNLQQAQELLQKD
-94 KERQTN
+94 KASQSH
-100 DVTDV
+100 DVVEV
-105 LELILHNHDSAIGGV
+105 LELVLHNFDTTIGGV

-138 RLLVAQFMSGM
+138 RLLLAQFMSGM

-216 SLIMGMLMVFVKSA
+216 SLIMGMLMVFIKSA
-230 TVELVSLLQSRC
+230 TVELVSMLQSRS
-242 SLLTKLAH
+242 SLLTKLGQ
-250 DKPGVDSEANQ
+250 DSSSVDAEASQ
-261 LSAALSKLA
+261 LSQALSKLA

-279 IVALDQ
+279 IVAMDQ
-285 SERRVRQM
+285 SERRVRSM
-293 LNSMQELVVQMKDNS
+293 LNAMQELVVQMKDNS
-308 GKQTEVQHQIAQLG
+308 SQQTEVQHQIAQLG
-322 EQHQQVLTN
+322 GQHQQVLSS
-331 IENIRTDTLDAAKE
+331 IENIRTDTLE
-345 AAKTSELQRQALQI
+345 AAKAAAKTTEIQRQSLQI
-359 LQAEQELLKT
+359 LESEQELLKT

-374 SELVALTMDMQS
+374 SELVSLTMDMQS

-400 KSTVST
+400 KSTIST

-418 EQLRIW
+418 DQLRTW

-438 NDRMEKVIAIMFEQS
+438 NDRIEKVIAILFEQS
-453 RNASAFQENVLSAQ
+453 RQNTEFQEHMLTDQARMIEQGSA
-467 TKMLELNAT
+467 
-476 VNQLLQSMG
+476 VNQLLQLMG
-485 QRSKEEASARTEMA
+485 QRAKDEQVSRTEMA
-499 HQFKMVFADQ
+499 HQLKMVFTDQ
-509 QERHEQL
+509 QERHE
-516 ISTLVNSLTPSIQST
+516 V
-531 MLVAQKTAS
+531 S
-540 GTQENPAVGGSDV
+540 GNKLNHSESAIAGTTDMSAAAVPPDKRPPANP
-553 SPAKPSSTG
+553 

>member
-1 MKRLQRYYIY
+1 MKRLQRYYLY
-11 IGIPIVLIVFGSVYF
+11 IGIPIVLIALGSVYF

-50 VGGCIQ
+50 VGGCLQ
-56 MMGHVWRINREARLI
+56 MLGHVRRINREAQLI
-71 DAFTRTM
+71 EDF
-78 VPTLSLT
+78 S
-85 QARSLLNED
+85 QSLLPSRNLQQAQELLQKD
-94 KERQTN
+94 KASQSH
-100 DVTDV
+100 DVVEV
-105 LELILHNHDSAIGGV
+105 LELVLHNFDTTIGGV

-138 RLLVAQFMSGM
+138 RLLLAQFMSGM

-216 SLIMGMLMVFVKSA
+216 SLIMGMLMVFIKSA
-230 TVELVSLLQSRC
+230 TVELVSMLQSRS
-242 SLLTKLAH
+242 SLLTKLGQ
-250 DKPGVDSEANQ
+250 DSSSVDAEASQ
-261 LSAALSKLA
+261 LSQALSKLA

-279 IVALDQ
+279 IVAMDQ
-285 SERRVRQM
+285 SERRVRSM
-293 LNSMQELVVQMKDNS
+293 LNAMQELVVQMKDNS
-308 GKQTEVQHQIAQLG
+308 SKQTEVQHQIAQLG
-322 EQHQQVLTN
+322 EQHQQVLSS
-331 IENIRTDTLDAAKE
+331 IENIRTDTLE
-345 AAKTSELQRQALQI
+345 AAKAAAKTTEIQRQSLQI
-359 LQAEQELLKT
+359 LESEQELLKT

-374 SELVALTMDMQS
+374 SELVSLTMDMQS

-400 KSTVST
+400 KSTIST

-418 EQLRIW
+418 DQLRTW

-438 NDRMEKVIAIMFEQS
+438 NDRIEKVIAILFEQS
-453 RNASAFQENVLSAQ
+453 RQNTEFQEHMLTDQARMIEQGSA
-467 TKMLELNAT
+467 
-476 VNQLLQSMG
+476 VNQLLQLMG
-485 QRSKEEASARTEMA
+485 QRAKDEQVSRTEMA
-499 HQFKMVFADQ
+499 HQLKMVFTDQ

-516 ISTLVNSLTPSIQST
+516 ISTLVNTLTAG
-531 MLVAQKTAS
+531 VAGNKLNHSESAIT
-540 GTQENPAVGGSDV
+540 GTTEMSAAAAPPDKRPPANP
-553 SPAKPSSTG
+553 

>member
-1 MKRLQRYYIY
+1 MKRLQRYYLY
-11 IGIPIVLIVFGSVYF
+11 IGIPIVLIALGSVLF

-56 MMGHVWRINREARLI
+56 MMGHVHRINGEGQLI
-71 DAFTRTM
+71 EDFTN
-78 VPTLSLT
+78 SLLPKRNLR
-85 QARSLLNED
+85 QARELLEEKKSN
-94 KERQTN
+94 QSH
-100 DVTDV
+100 DVTEV
-105 LELILHNHDSAIGGV
+105 LELVLHNFDTTIGGV

-138 RLLVAQFMSGM
+138 RLLLAQFMSGM

-174 SFSVGSGMTD
+174 SFSAGSGMTD

-216 SLIMGMLMVFVKSA
+216 SLIVGMLMVFIKSA
-230 TVELVSLLQSRC
+230 TVELVSMLQNRC
-242 SLLTKLAH
+242 SLLTKLGQ
-250 DKPGVDSEANQ
+250 DQSGVDAEAQQ
-261 LSAALSKLA
+261 LSQALGKLA

-285 SERRVRQM
+285 SERRVRLM
-293 LNSMQELVVQMKDNS
+293 LSSMQELVGQMKDNS
-308 GKQTEVQHQIAQLG
+308 SKQTEVQHQIGQLG
-322 EQHQQVLTN
+322 EQHQQVLAS
-331 IENIRTDTLDAAKE
+331 IENIRSDTLDAAKA
-345 AAKTSELQRQALQI
+345 AAKTTEIQRQSLQI
-359 LQAEQELLKT
+359 LESEQELLKT
-369 SIGKN
+369 NIGKN
-374 SELVALTMDMQS
+374 AELVSLTMDMQS

-400 KSTVST
+400 NSTVST

-418 EQLRIW
+418 DQLRTW

-438 NDRMEKVIAIMFEQS
+438 NDRIEKVIAIMFEQS
-453 RNASAFQENVLSAQ
+453 RQTSDFQER
-467 TKMLELNAT
+467 MLTDQARMIEQNTA
-476 VNQLLQSMG
+476 VNQLLQLMG
-485 QRSKEEASARTEMA
+485 QRAKDEQTSRTEMT
-499 HQFKMVFADQ
+499 HQLKMVFTDQ

-516 ISTLVNSLTPSIQST
+516 ISTLVNTLTT
-531 MLVAQKTAS
+531 AAQESKLTKPAPPVDALGAEAS
-540 GTQENPAVGGSDV
+540 ESDKL
-553 SPAKPSSTG
+553 PPGPK

>member
-1 MKRLQRYYIY
+1 MKRLQRYYLY
-11 IGIPIVLIVFGSVYF
+11 IGIPIVLIALGSVYF

-50 VGGCIQ
+50 VGGCLQ
-56 MMGHVWRINREARLI
+56 MLGHVRRINREAQLI
-71 DAFTRTM
+71 EDF
-78 VPTLSLT
+78 S
-85 QARSLLNED
+85 QSLLPSRNLQQAQELLQKD
-94 KERQTN
+94 KASQSH
-100 DVTDV
+100 DVVEV
-105 LELILHNHDSAIGGV
+105 LELVLHNFDTTIGGV

-138 RLLVAQFMSGM
+138 RLLLAQFMSGM

-216 SLIMGMLMVFVKSA
+216 SLIMGMLMVFIKSA
-230 TVELVSLLQSRC
+230 TVELVSMLQSRS
-242 SLLTKLAH
+242 SLLTKLGQ
-250 DKPGVDSEANQ
+250 DSSSVDAEASQ
-261 LSAALSKLA
+261 LSQALSKLA

-279 IVALDQ
+279 IVAMDQ
-285 SERRVRQM
+285 SERRVRSM
-293 LNSMQELVVQMKDNS
+293 LNAMQELVVQMKDNS
-308 GKQTEVQHQIAQLG
+308 SKQTEVQHQIAQLG
-322 EQHQQVLTN
+322 EQHQQVLSS
-331 IENIRTDTLDAAKE
+331 IENIRTDTLE
-345 AAKTSELQRQALQI
+345 AAKAAAKTTEIQRQSLQI
-359 LQAEQELLKT
+359 LESEQELLKT

-374 SELVALTMDMQS
+374 SELVSLTMDMQS

-400 KSTVST
+400 KSTIST

-418 EQLRIW
+418 DQLRTW

-438 NDRMEKVIAIMFEQS
+438 NDRIEKVIAILFEQS
-453 RNASAFQENVLSAQ
+453 RQNTEFQEHMLTDQARMIEQGSA
-467 TKMLELNAT
+467 
-476 VNQLLQSMG
+476 VNQLLQLMG
-485 QRSKEEASARTEMA
+485 QRAKDEQVSRTEMA
-499 HQFKMVFADQ
+499 HQLKMVFTDQ

-516 ISTLVNSLTPSIQST
+516 ISTLVNTLTAG
-531 MLVAQKTAS
+531 VAGNKLNHSESAIA
-540 GTQENPAVGGSDV
+540 GTTELSAAAAPPDKRPPANP
-553 SPAKPSSTG
+553 

>member
-1 MKRLQRYYIY
+1 MKRLQRYYLY
-11 IGIPIVLIVFGSVYF
+11 IGIPIVLIALGSVYF

-50 VGGCIQ
+50 VGGCLQ
-56 MMGHVWRINREARLI
+56 MLGHVRRINREAQLI
-71 DAFTRTM
+71 EDF
-78 VPTLSLT
+78 S
-85 QARSLLNED
+85 QSLLTSRNLQQAQELLQKD
-94 KERQTN
+94 KASQSH
-100 DVTDV
+100 DVVEV
-105 LELILHNHDSAIGGV
+105 LELVLHNFDTTIGGV

-138 RLLVAQFMSGM
+138 RLLLAQFMSGM

-216 SLIMGMLMVFVKSA
+216 SLIMGMLMVFIKSA
-230 TVELVSLLQSRC
+230 TVELVSMLQSRS
-242 SLLTKLAH
+242 SLLTKLGQ
-250 DKPGVDSEANQ
+250 DSSSVDAEASQ
-261 LSAALSKLA
+261 LSQALSKLA

-279 IVALDQ
+279 IVAMDQ
-285 SERRVRQM
+285 SERRVRSM
-293 LNSMQELVVQMKDNS
+293 LNAMQELVVQMKDNS
-308 GKQTEVQHQIAQLG
+308 SKQTEVQHQIAQLG
-322 EQHQQVLTN
+322 GQHQQVLSS
-331 IENIRTDTLDAAKE
+331 IENIRTDTLE
-345 AAKTSELQRQALQI
+345 AAKAAAKTTEIQRQSLQI
-359 LQAEQELLKT
+359 LESEQELLKT

-374 SELVALTMDMQS
+374 SELVSLTMDMQS

-400 KSTVST
+400 KSTIST

-418 EQLRIW
+418 DQLRTW

-438 NDRMEKVIAIMFEQS
+438 NDRIEKVIAILFEQS
-453 RNASAFQENVLSAQ
+453 RQNTEFQEHMLTDQARMIEQGSA
-467 TKMLELNAT
+467 
-476 VNQLLQSMG
+476 VNQLLQLMG
-485 QRSKEEASARTEMA
+485 QRAKDEQVSRTEMA
-499 HQFKMVFADQ
+499 HQLKMVFTDQ

-516 ISTLVNSLTPSIQST
+516 ISTLVNTLTAG
-531 MLVAQKTAS
+531 VS
-540 GTQENPAVGGSDV
+540 GNKLNHSESAIAGTTEMSAAAVPPDKRPPANP
-553 SPAKPSSTG
+553 

>member
-1 MKRLQRYYIY
+1 MKRLQRYYLY
-11 IGIPIVLIVFGSVYF
+11 IGIPIVLIALGSVLF

-50 VGGCIQ
+50 VGGCVQ
-56 MMGHVWRINREARLI
+56 MMGHVHRINLEGQLI
-71 DAFTRTM
+71 ENFTNCLLPKRN
-78 VPTLSLT
+78 LR
-85 QARSLLNED
+85 QARELLLEEKNS
-94 KERQTN
+94 QSH
-100 DVTDV
+100 DVTEV
-105 LELILHNHDSAIGGV
+105 LEMVLHNFDTAIGGV

-138 RLLVAQFMSGM
+138 RLLLAQFMSGL

-174 SFSVGSGMTD
+174 SFSAGSGMTD
-184 PVAAVNELVSRL
+184 PVAAVNELVARL

-216 SLIMGMLMVFVKSA
+216 SLIVGMLMVFIKSA
-230 TVELVSLLQSRC
+230 TVELVSMLQNRC
-242 SLLTKLAH
+242 SLLTKLGH
-250 DKPGVDSEANQ
+250 EQSGVDPEASQ
-261 LSAALSKLA
+261 LSQALSKLA

-279 IVALDQ
+279 IVAMDQ
-285 SERRVRQM
+285 SERRVRLM

-308 GKQTEVQHQIAQLG
+308 SKQTEVQHQIGQLG
-322 EQHQQVLTN
+322 EQHQQVLTS
-331 IENIRTDTLDAAKE
+331 IENIRSDTLDAAKA
-345 AAKTSELQRQALQI
+345 AAKTTEIQRQSLQI
-359 LQAEQELLKT
+359 LESEQELLKT

-374 SELVALTMDMQS
+374 SELVSLTMDMQS

-418 EQLRIW
+418 EQLRTW
-424 FQSTQSQQNHLQDL
+424 FQSTQSEQNHLQDL
-438 NDRMEKVIAIMFEQS
+438 NDRMEKVISILFEQS
-453 RNASAFQENVLSAQ
+453 RHTTDFQER
-467 TKMLELNAT
+467 MLTDQARMMEQNTA
-476 VNQLLQSMG
+476 VNQLLQLMG
-485 QRSKEEASARTEMA
+485 QRAKDDQTSRTEMT
-499 HQFKMVFADQ
+499 HQLKMAFTDQ

-516 ISTLVNSLTPSIQST
+516 ISTLVNALTP
-531 MLVAQKTAS
+531 VAQDNKLIAT
-540 GTQENPAVGGSDV
+540 GPDAV
-553 SPAKPSSTG
+553 STGTTAEAKDKLPPDPK